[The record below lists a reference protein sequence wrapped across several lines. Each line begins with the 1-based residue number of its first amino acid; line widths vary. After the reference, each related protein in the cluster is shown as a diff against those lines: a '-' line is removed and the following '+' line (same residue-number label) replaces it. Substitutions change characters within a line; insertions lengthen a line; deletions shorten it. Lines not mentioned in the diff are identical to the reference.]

1 MSEESQITWFVILA
15 LIGAGTAVVY
25 IFKLLFWVLLYA
37 LTHPVNALVVMAAGG
52 VAYYVGGKLVKQ

>member
-25 IFKLLFWVLLYA
+25 IFKLLFWILFCIMVYPGYCLIALAFGVMFWYA
-37 LTHPVNALVVMAAGG
+37 IT
-52 VAYYVGGKLVKQ
+52 KK